1 MSLASNSNTAEKW
14 ALQNSCLQWLCPSS
28 SPEGSP
34 GLANGS
40 APGSFQTTASMLIQV
55 VRDCTNPLTE
65 KSLFPIALLL
75 SWTEALLVF
84 KARHSRGSCSWCR
97 IPGLGSSTWG
107 SDPSLLAENFYHC
120 DIPPICGLPT
130 LKVWVLTI
138 LSPPFLLILLWFL
151 IFKFLLYIG
160 AQLINNIVLEVYSKV
175 IRYTYTCIYSFSNYF
190 PV

>member
-65 KSLFPIALLL
+65 KSVSYSPPTFLNRSPAGFQSQTFARSSSLCWNPRAGELPVWIGFLALRGYLCSYEFFLAGGSPCSGRGSRLDLHLLL
-75 SWTEALLVF
+75 LPPSVV
-84 KARHSRGSCSWCR
+84 
-97 IPGLGSSTWG
+97 P
-107 SDPSLLAENFYHC
+107 PSLHLFCQSAGHSQ
-120 DIPPICGLPT
+120 I
-130 LKVWVLTI
+130 
-138 LSPPFLLILLWFL
+138 
-151 IFKFLLYIG
+151 
-160 AQLINNIVLEVYSKV
+160 
-175 IRYTYTCIYSFSNYF
+175 
-190 PV
+190 

>member
-1 MSLASNSNTAEKW
+1 MAVSFFIPRRLSRISKW
-14 ALQNSCLQWLCPSS
+14 VC
-28 SPEGSP
+28 
-34 GLANGS
+34 
-40 APGSFQTTASMLIQV
+40 PGSFQTTASMLIQI

-75 SWTEALLVF
+75 SWIEALLVF

-160 AQLINNIVLEVYSKV
+160 AQLINSIVLEVYSKV
-175 IRYTYTCIYSFSNYF
+175 IRYTYSCIYSFSNYF